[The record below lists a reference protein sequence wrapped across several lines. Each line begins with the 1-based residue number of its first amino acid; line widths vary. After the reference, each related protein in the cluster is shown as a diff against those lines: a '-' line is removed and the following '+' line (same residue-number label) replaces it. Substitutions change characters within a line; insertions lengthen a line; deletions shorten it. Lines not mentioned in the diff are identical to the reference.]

1 MRNVDFL
8 FLKMLGC
15 MMALYNITKYIF
27 PQKKKRQLS
36 FVGKKQYKN
45 NPTIRIS
52 SAAIHFIPNH
62 CE

>member
-27 PQKKKRQLS
+27 PQKKKDNYRLLE
-36 FVGKKQYKN
+36 KN
-45 NPTIRIS
+45 NIKTIRQ
-52 SAAIHFIPNH
+52 
-62 CE
+62 